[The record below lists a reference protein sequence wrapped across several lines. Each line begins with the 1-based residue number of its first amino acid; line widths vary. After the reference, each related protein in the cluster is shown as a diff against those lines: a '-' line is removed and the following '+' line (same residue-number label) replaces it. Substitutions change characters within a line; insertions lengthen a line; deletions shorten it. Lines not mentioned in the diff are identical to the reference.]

1 MNEFELIK
9 KYFQKISNNNPS
21 AKKLNDDVFFDRKN
35 KLVVSIDTYNE
46 GIHFKNFKH
55 PNLVIKKIV
64 EETPNDMELGEK
76 IREMYWKN
84 RELQK
89 QYINMKGWIY
99 ESPDGGKTI
108 TRRKM
113 GEDISERE
121 LVKDL
126 SQLNLFENE

>member
-1 MNEFELIK
+1 MD
-9 KYFQKISNNNPS
+9 S
-21 AKKLNDDVFFDRKN
+21 D
-35 KLVVSIDTYNE
+35 
-46 GIHFKNFKH
+46 
-55 PNLVIKKIV
+55 IKKIV

-84 RELQK
+84 RELEK

>member
-1 MNEFELIK
+1 MD
-9 KYFQKISNNNPS
+9 S
-21 AKKLNDDVFFDRKN
+21 
-35 KLVVSIDTYNE
+35 
-46 GIHFKNFKH
+46 
-55 PNLVIKKIV
+55 VIKKIV

-84 RELQK
+84 RELKK

>member
-1 MNEFELIK
+1 MD
-9 KYFQKISNNNPS
+9 S
-21 AKKLNDDVFFDRKN
+21 
-35 KLVVSIDTYNE
+35 
-46 GIHFKNFKH
+46 
-55 PNLVIKKIV
+55 VIKKIV

-121 LVKDL
+121 IVKDL

>member
-1 MNEFELIK
+1 MD
-9 KYFQKISNNNPS
+9 S
-21 AKKLNDDVFFDRKN
+21 
-35 KLVVSIDTYNE
+35 
-46 GIHFKNFKH
+46 
-55 PNLVIKKIV
+55 VIKKIV

-99 ESPDGGKTI
+99 ESPDGCKTI

>member
-1 MNEFELIK
+1 M
-9 KYFQKISNNNPS
+9 
-21 AKKLNDDVFFDRKN
+21 D
-35 KLVVSIDTYNE
+35 
-46 GIHFKNFKH
+46 
-55 PNLVIKKIV
+55 LVIKKIV

-89 QYINMKGWIY
+89 KYIDNPAWIY

-113 GEDISERE
+113 GEDVSERE
-121 LVKDL
+121 VLTDKQ
-126 SQLNLFENE
+126 QLKLFNNE

>member
-1 MNEFELIK
+1 MD
-9 KYFQKISNNNPS
+9 
-21 AKKLNDDVFFDRKN
+21 A
-35 KLVVSIDTYNE
+35 
-46 GIHFKNFKH
+46 
-55 PNLVIKKIV
+55 VIKKIV

>member
-1 MNEFELIK
+1 MD
-9 KYFQKISNNNPS
+9 S
-21 AKKLNDDVFFDRKN
+21 
-35 KLVVSIDTYNE
+35 
-46 GIHFKNFKH
+46 
-55 PNLVIKKIV
+55 VIKKIV

-84 RELQK
+84 RELEK
-89 QYINMKGWIY
+89 QYINMEGWIY

>member
-1 MNEFELIK
+1 MD
-9 KYFQKISNNNPS
+9 S
-21 AKKLNDDVFFDRKN
+21 
-35 KLVVSIDTYNE
+35 
-46 GIHFKNFKH
+46 
-55 PNLVIKKIV
+55 VIKKIV
-64 EETPNDMELGEK
+64 AETPNDMELGEK

-84 RELQK
+84 RELEK

>member
-1 MNEFELIK
+1 MD
-9 KYFQKISNNNPS
+9 S
-21 AKKLNDDVFFDRKN
+21 
-35 KLVVSIDTYNE
+35 
-46 GIHFKNFKH
+46 
-55 PNLVIKKIV
+55 VIKKIV

-76 IREMYWKN
+76 IREMNWKN
-84 RELQK
+84 RELEK

>member
-1 MNEFELIK
+1 MD
-9 KYFQKISNNNPS
+9 S
-21 AKKLNDDVFFDRKN
+21 
-35 KLVVSIDTYNE
+35 
-46 GIHFKNFKH
+46 
-55 PNLVIKKIV
+55 VIKKIV

-89 QYINMKGWIY
+89 QYIKMKGWIY

>member
-1 MNEFELIK
+1 MD
-9 KYFQKISNNNPS
+9 S
-21 AKKLNDDVFFDRKN
+21 
-35 KLVVSIDTYNE
+35 
-46 GIHFKNFKH
+46 
-55 PNLVIKKIV
+55 VIKKIV

-84 RELQK
+84 KELQK

>member
-1 MNEFELIK
+1 MD
-9 KYFQKISNNNPS
+9 S
-21 AKKLNDDVFFDRKN
+21 
-35 KLVVSIDTYNE
+35 
-46 GIHFKNFKH
+46 
-55 PNLVIKKIV
+55 VIKKMV

-84 RELQK
+84 RELEK

>member
-1 MNEFELIK
+1 MD
-9 KYFQKISNNNPS
+9 S
-21 AKKLNDDVFFDRKN
+21 
-35 KLVVSIDTYNE
+35 
-46 GIHFKNFKH
+46 
-55 PNLVIKKIV
+55 VIKKIV

-121 LVKDL
+121 LVKDI

>member
-1 MNEFELIK
+1 MD
-9 KYFQKISNNNPS
+9 S
-21 AKKLNDDVFFDRKN
+21 
-35 KLVVSIDTYNE
+35 
-46 GIHFKNFKH
+46 
-55 PNLVIKKIV
+55 VIKKIV

-89 QYINMKGWIY
+89 RYIDNPAWIY

-113 GEDISERE
+113 GEDVSERE
-121 LVKDL
+121 VLTDKQ
-126 SQLNLFENE
+126 QLKLFNNE

>member
-1 MNEFELIK
+1 MD
-9 KYFQKISNNNPS
+9 S
-21 AKKLNDDVFFDRKN
+21 
-35 KLVVSIDTYNE
+35 
-46 GIHFKNFKH
+46 
-55 PNLVIKKIV
+55 VIKIV
-64 EETPNDMELGEK
+64 EETPNDMVSEKK

-84 RELQK
+84 RELEK
-89 QYINMKGWIY
+89 QYINMEGWIY

>member
-1 MNEFELIK
+1 MDSL
-9 KYFQKISNNNPS
+9 
-21 AKKLNDDVFFDRKN
+21 
-35 KLVVSIDTYNE
+35 
-46 GIHFKNFKH
+46 
-55 PNLVIKKIV
+55 IKKIV

-126 SQLNLFENE
+126 SQLNLCENE

>member
-1 MNEFELIK
+1 MDSL
-9 KYFQKISNNNPS
+9 
-21 AKKLNDDVFFDRKN
+21 
-35 KLVVSIDTYNE
+35 
-46 GIHFKNFKH
+46 
-55 PNLVIKKIV
+55 IKKIV

-113 GEDISERE
+113 GEDISEQE

>member
-1 MNEFELIK
+1 MDSL
-9 KYFQKISNNNPS
+9 
-21 AKKLNDDVFFDRKN
+21 
-35 KLVVSIDTYNE
+35 
-46 GIHFKNFKH
+46 
-55 PNLVIKKIV
+55 IKKIV

-84 RELQK
+84 RELEK

-121 LVKDL
+121 IVKDL

>member
-1 MNEFELIK
+1 MD
-9 KYFQKISNNNPS
+9 S
-21 AKKLNDDVFFDRKN
+21 
-35 KLVVSIDTYNE
+35 
-46 GIHFKNFKH
+46 
-55 PNLVIKKIV
+55 VIKKIV

-126 SQLNLFENE
+126 SQLNLFQNE

>member
-1 MNEFELIK
+1 MD
-9 KYFQKISNNNPS
+9 S
-21 AKKLNDDVFFDRKN
+21 
-35 KLVVSIDTYNE
+35 
-46 GIHFKNFKH
+46 
-55 PNLVIKKIV
+55 VIKKIV

-113 GEDISERE
+113 GEDISERK

>member
-1 MNEFELIK
+1 MD
-9 KYFQKISNNNPS
+9 S
-21 AKKLNDDVFFDRKN
+21 
-35 KLVVSIDTYNE
+35 
-46 GIHFKNFKH
+46 
-55 PNLVIKKIV
+55 VIKKIV

-84 RELQK
+84 RELEK
-89 QYINMKGWIY
+89 QYIKMEGWIY

>member
-1 MNEFELIK
+1 MDSL
-9 KYFQKISNNNPS
+9 
-21 AKKLNDDVFFDRKN
+21 
-35 KLVVSIDTYNE
+35 
-46 GIHFKNFKH
+46 
-55 PNLVIKKIV
+55 IKKIV

-99 ESPDGGKTI
+99 ESHDGGKTI

>member
-1 MNEFELIK
+1 MDSL
-9 KYFQKISNNNPS
+9 
-21 AKKLNDDVFFDRKN
+21 
-35 KLVVSIDTYNE
+35 
-46 GIHFKNFKH
+46 
-55 PNLVIKKIV
+55 IKKIV

-84 RELQK
+84 RELEK

-113 GEDISERE
+113 REDISERE

>member
-1 MNEFELIK
+1 MD
-9 KYFQKISNNNPS
+9 S
-21 AKKLNDDVFFDRKN
+21 
-35 KLVVSIDTYNE
+35 
-46 GIHFKNFKH
+46 
-55 PNLVIKKIV
+55 VIKKIV
-64 EETPNDMELGEK
+64 EETPNDMELGEN

-84 RELQK
+84 RELEK
-89 QYINMKGWIY
+89 QYINMEGWIY

>member
-1 MNEFELIK
+1 MD
-9 KYFQKISNNNPS
+9 S
-21 AKKLNDDVFFDRKN
+21 
-35 KLVVSIDTYNE
+35 
-46 GIHFKNFKH
+46 
-55 PNLVIKKIV
+55 VIKKIV

-84 RELQK
+84 RELEK

>member
-1 MNEFELIK
+1 MDSL
-9 KYFQKISNNNPS
+9 
-21 AKKLNDDVFFDRKN
+21 
-35 KLVVSIDTYNE
+35 
-46 GIHFKNFKH
+46 
-55 PNLVIKKIV
+55 IKKIV

-84 RELQK
+84 RELEK

>member
-1 MNEFELIK
+1 MDSL
-9 KYFQKISNNNPS
+9 
-21 AKKLNDDVFFDRKN
+21 
-35 KLVVSIDTYNE
+35 
-46 GIHFKNFKH
+46 
-55 PNLVIKKIV
+55 IKKIV

>member
-1 MNEFELIK
+1 MDSL
-9 KYFQKISNNNPS
+9 
-21 AKKLNDDVFFDRKN
+21 
-35 KLVVSIDTYNE
+35 
-46 GIHFKNFKH
+46 
-55 PNLVIKKIV
+55 IKKIV

-121 LVKDL
+121 IVKDL

>member
-1 MNEFELIK
+1 MD
-9 KYFQKISNNNPS
+9 S
-21 AKKLNDDVFFDRKN
+21 
-35 KLVVSIDTYNE
+35 
-46 GIHFKNFKH
+46 
-55 PNLVIKKIV
+55 VIKKIV

-113 GEDISERE
+113 GEDISEQE

>member
-1 MNEFELIK
+1 MD
-9 KYFQKISNNNPS
+9 S
-21 AKKLNDDVFFDRKN
+21 
-35 KLVVSIDTYNE
+35 
-46 GIHFKNFKH
+46 
-55 PNLVIKKIV
+55 VIKKIV

-89 QYINMKGWIY
+89 QYSNMKGWIY

>member
-1 MNEFELIK
+1 MD
-9 KYFQKISNNNPS
+9 S
-21 AKKLNDDVFFDRKN
+21 
-35 KLVVSIDTYNE
+35 
-46 GIHFKNFKH
+46 
-55 PNLVIKKIV
+55 VIKKIV

-89 QYINMKGWIY
+89 KYIDNPAWIY

-113 GEDISERE
+113 GQDVSERE
-121 LVKDL
+121 VLTDKQ
-126 SQLNLFENE
+126 QLKLFNNE

>member
-1 MNEFELIK
+1 MD
-9 KYFQKISNNNPS
+9 S
-21 AKKLNDDVFFDRKN
+21 
-35 KLVVSIDTYNE
+35 
-46 GIHFKNFKH
+46 
-55 PNLVIKKIV
+55 VIKKIV

-113 GEDISERE
+113 GEDVSERE

>member
-1 MNEFELIK
+1 MD
-9 KYFQKISNNNPS
+9 S
-21 AKKLNDDVFFDRKN
+21 
-35 KLVVSIDTYNE
+35 
-46 GIHFKNFKH
+46 
-55 PNLVIKKIV
+55 VIKKIV

-89 QYINMKGWIY
+89 KYIDNPAWIY

-113 GEDISERE
+113 GEDVSERE
-121 LVKDL
+121 VLTDKQ
-126 SQLNLFENE
+126 QLKLFNNE

>member
-1 MNEFELIK
+1 MD
-9 KYFQKISNNNPS
+9 S
-21 AKKLNDDVFFDRKN
+21 
-35 KLVVSIDTYNE
+35 
-46 GIHFKNFKH
+46 
-55 PNLVIKKIV
+55 VIKKIV
-64 EETPNDMELGEK
+64 EETPNDMEIGEK

-84 RELQK
+84 RELEK

>member
-1 MNEFELIK
+1 MD
-9 KYFQKISNNNPS
+9 S
-21 AKKLNDDVFFDRKN
+21 
-35 KLVVSIDTYNE
+35 
-46 GIHFKNFKH
+46 
-55 PNLVIKKIV
+55 VIKKIV

-89 QYINMKGWIY
+89 KNIDNPAWIY

-113 GEDISERE
+113 GEDVSERE
-121 LVKDL
+121 VLTDKQ
-126 SQLNLFENE
+126 QLKLFNNE